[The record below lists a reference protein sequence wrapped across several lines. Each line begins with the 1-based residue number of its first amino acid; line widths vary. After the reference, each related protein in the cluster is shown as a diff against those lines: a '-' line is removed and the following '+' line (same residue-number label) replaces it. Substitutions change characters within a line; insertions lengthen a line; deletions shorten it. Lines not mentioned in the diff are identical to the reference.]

1 MQSIFE
7 KEFVVAPS
15 MSDGKGHLSIHGVF
29 SAFMDVAMEHAM
41 KLGIGLDYTMP
52 RGLFWITVRTKVK
65 FLRHVNL
72 SEILT
77 LRTWPEVPS
86 KLRCVRYYALSDK
99 NGICVEGKTE
109 WAIINMQSGRPQVL
123 EDVYPDGMEFCAD
136 TVCDTPF
143 MRISDDFSDGTAFK
157 PFRVESSD
165 IDMGRH
171 MNNVMYVRHALN
183 CFSVEEFYDMNIH
196 EFEVCY
202 RTACFEKETI
212 TPHLRKT
219 EDGYDMGFVKEDGK
233 CAVLIHMK

>member
-7 KEFVVAPS
+7 KEFIVAPS
-15 MSDGKGHLSIHGVF
+15 MSDGEGHLSIHGVF

-77 LRTWPEVPS
+77 LRTWPEAPS
-86 KLRCVRYYALSDK
+86 KLRCIRYYALSDK

-109 WAIINMQSGRPQVL
+109 WAIINMQTGRPQIL
-123 EDVYPDGMEFCAD
+123 ENVYPNGMEFCPD
-136 TVCDTPF
+136 KVCQEPF
-143 MRISDDFSDGTAFK
+143 MRITDDFSCDKALT
-157 PFRVESSD
+157 PFVVGSSD

-171 MNNVMYVRHALN
+171 MNNVMYVRHALD
-183 CFSVEEFYDMNIH
+183 CFSVQELCDMDIT

-202 RTACFEKETI
+202 RTACFEGERI
-212 TPHLRKT
+212 TPRLRKT
-219 EDGYDMGFVKEDGK
+219 ESGYDMGLIKEDGK